1 MNPTFAE
8 VAEVLRSAGADIP
21 AAESHGCLCGALC
34 AAEAYPFERWLEEVL
49 PDEAAGEYR
58 AADGPLG
65 LIFSETVAALRG
77 DQMGFQPL
85 LPDDDR
91 PMAERAAA
99 LGQWCQGFLYGLGCG
114 SARRPASEMPGDVD
128 EILQDLARIG
138 QVEVPSGE
146 TGEEDERAYAELVE
160 YLRASVQLVHEE
172 LAPMRQGAKH

>member
-1 MNPTFAE
+1 MYPTFAE
-8 VAEVLRSAGADIP
+8 VAEVLRSAGAEVP

-34 AAEAYPFERWLEEVL
+34 AARDYPFERWLEELL
-49 PDEAAGEYR
+49 PDEAAVGDR
-58 AADGPLG
+58 AAEGPLG
-65 LIFSETVAALRG
+65 LVFTETVAALTG
-77 DQMGFQPL
+77 DQMSFQPL

-91 PMAERAAA
+91 SMAERAAA

-114 SARRPASEMPGDVD
+114 SARGTATEMPEDVD
-128 EILQDLARIG
+128 EILRDLARIS

-172 LAPMRQGAKH
+172 LAPLRQGTKS